1 MTFISHL
8 VAADIWFFILW
19 MLAIIGMVCFVYS
32 QKDKKDEK
40 TTDSFSPDR
49 VRHNKPRGL

>member
-19 MLAIIGMVCFVYS
+19 MLAIIA
-32 QKDKKDEK
+32 
-40 TTDSFSPDR
+40 
-49 VRHNKPRGL
+49 NGLFCLLTKG

>member
-19 MLAIIGMVCFVYS
+19 MIAIIAMVCFVYS
-32 QKDKKDEK
+32 QKEKKDEK
-40 TTDSFSPDR
+40 TTDSSRPNW
-49 VRHNKPRGL
+49 VRHKPR

>member
-19 MLAIIGMVCFVYS
+19 MIAMIAMVCFVCS
-32 QKDKKDEK
+32 QKEKKDEK
-40 TTDSFSPDR
+40 ITDSFSPDR
-49 VRHNKPRGL
+49 VRHHKPRGL

>member
-19 MLAIIGMVCFVYS
+19 MIAMIAMVCFVCS
-32 QKDKKDEK
+32 CAAPAMHRAAPAAQGED
-40 TTDSFSPDR
+40 
-49 VRHNKPRGL
+49 PR

>member
-19 MLAIIGMVCFVYS
+19 MIAMIAMVCFVCS
-32 QKDKKDEK
+32 QKEKKDEK
-40 TTDSFSPDR
+40 TTDSFSSDR
-49 VRHNKPRGL
+49 VRHHKPRGL

>member
-32 QKDKKDEK
+32 QKEKDEK
-40 TTDSFSPDR
+40 TTDSSR
-49 VRHNKPRGL
+49 ANWVRRKPR

>member
-8 VAADIWFFILW
+8 VAADIWYFILW
-19 MLAIIGMVCFVYS
+19 MIAMIAMVCFVCS
-32 QKDKKDEK
+32 QKEKKDEK

-49 VRHNKPRGL
+49 VRHKPRGL

>member
-1 MTFISHL
+1 MNFVSHL

-32 QKDKKDEK
+32 QKDKNEK

-49 VRHNKPRGL
+49 VRHHK